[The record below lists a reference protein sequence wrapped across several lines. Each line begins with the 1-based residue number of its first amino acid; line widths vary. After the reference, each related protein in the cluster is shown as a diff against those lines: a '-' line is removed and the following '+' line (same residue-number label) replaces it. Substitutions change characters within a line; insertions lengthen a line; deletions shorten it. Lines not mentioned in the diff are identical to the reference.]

1 MYDQVID
8 ELKKPAL
15 KPEIMFQLLYNT
27 VNILGR
33 VHQANLQLSPS
44 IEICPLV
51 ADLRRSNERR
61 YQETAQ
67 QFVEHFTD
75 RK

>member
-1 MYDQVID
+1 MYDEVV
-8 ELKKPAL
+8 EGLKRPAL
-15 KPEIMFQLLYNT
+15 KPEITFQLLHNT
-27 VNILGR
+27 IDILGGHR
-33 VHQANLQLSPS
+33 ANLNLSPS

-51 ADLRRSNERR
+51 ADLRHSYEKR

-67 QFVEHFTD
+67 QFVEQFTN

>member
-1 MYDQVID
+1 MYDQTID

-15 KPEIMFQLLYNT
+15 EPEVTFKLLRDT
-27 VNILGR
+27 VDILWG
-33 VHQANLQLSPS
+33 HPANLRLSPS

-51 ADLRRSNERR
+51 ADLRRSNEKR
-61 YQETAQ
+61 YQEIAQ
-67 QFVEHFTD
+67 QFVEWFTD